1 MFEKKIKRF
10 IKLKESGWDYVW
22 VTLKE
27 SRLTTGFWNKYGYK
41 MDALLDDFYENYP
54 VEFKAYCDTKGWCY
68 DEDYHLTP
76 SDFMF

>member
-1 MFEKKIKRF
+1 VQLINRQPRKELEVFEKKIKRF

-41 MDALLDDFYENYP
+41 MDALLDDF
-54 VEFKAYCDTKGWCY
+54 
-68 DEDYHLTP
+68 
-76 SDFMF
+76 